1 MLLMNYG
8 IIYSTFFKS
17 LRNCDRSNKVDFV
30 FTFYVKLINIE
41 SLDLTRKVNFEVEK
55 ILDFVSLKYYH
66 YNIFTVLVA
75 FS

>member
-1 MLLMNYG
+1 MFELKQKRLNQKNILQYD
-8 IIYSTFFKS
+8 IIVLFKS

-55 ILDFVSLKYYH
+55 I
-66 YNIFTVLVA
+66 
-75 FS
+75 